1 VNRMA
6 RGPVDRIE
14 SAMETALAPGR
25 FISDG
30 ASYSFVRGLEEAE
43 QQISGIIEAEP
54 DRAVALYEA
63 GRRPLEPAEPARPL
77 ASSQNSC
84 PDRGGSSEPPERAVV
99 TGTTARSA

>member
-1 VNRMA
+1 MA

-63 GRRPLEPAEPARPL
+63 GRRPLEPGGAGE
-77 ASSQNSC
+77 ASSQQ
-84 PDRGGSSEPPERAVV
+84 PELV
-99 TGTTARSA
+99 S